1 MENEEG
7 CSIPISSEQF
17 TKDSSDMVVATKLLS
32 FPHRS
37 GLYSP
42 SGLYAAKELAD
53 RLLAAAAPWKV
64 ITANSVYLWQVL
76 GKFEASVV
84 LLCFH
89 ISICES

>member
-7 CSIPISSEQF
+7 CSIPISSDQF
-17 TKDSSDMVVATKLLS
+17 SKDSSDVVVAMKLLN

-37 GLYSP
+37 GLYLP
-42 SGLYAAKELAD
+42 SGLYATKELAD
-53 RLLAAAAPWKV
+53 KLLAAAAPWKV
-64 ITANSVYLWQVL
+64 ITANSVYRCQVL

-84 LLCFH
+84 SLCFH